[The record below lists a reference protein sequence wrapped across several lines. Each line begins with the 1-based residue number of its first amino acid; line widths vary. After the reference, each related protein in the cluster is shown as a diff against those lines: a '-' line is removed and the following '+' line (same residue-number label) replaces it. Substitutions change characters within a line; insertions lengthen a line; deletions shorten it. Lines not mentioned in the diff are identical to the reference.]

1 MCSFP
6 GRPTER
12 EETERVI
19 RARLREIMLSVDL
32 DQVTSKELR
41 SRLEDQMECS
51 LKEFKGFIDTEML
64 VIMGQMDHASR
75 IFDHLYL
82 GSEWNAS
89 DLEELKRNG

>member
-1 MCSFP
+1 M
-6 GRPTER
+6 
-12 EETERVI
+12 I

-41 SRLEDQMECS
+41 VRLEEEMSCC
-51 LKEFKGFIDTEML
+51 LKPFKAFIDAEML

-75 IFDHLYL
+75 IFEHLYL

-89 DLEELKRNG
+89 DLEELKQNRSVGAASCSCAG